1 MKLDQEQQNKM
12 EENMGLVGKVI
23 KDRVHG
29 LDRNGIFT
37 YEDLYQIGCIGL
49 CKAAATDRGTGCF
62 STYTYRLIWNEIC
75 DALISGNRRQ
85 AHEILTDEELPCP
98 LHSEEVSTPFRSIAW
113 MCSLR
118 WDMLLTLPR
127 TESRKGSARSS

>member
-1 MKLDQEQQNKM
+1 MKLDKEQQKRV
-12 EENMGLVGKVI
+12 EENLGLVGKVI

-49 CKAAATDRGTGCF
+49 CKAAATDRGSGSF
-62 STYTYRLIWNEIC
+62 STYAYRLIWNEIC
-75 DALISGNRRQ
+75 DALIAGNKRQ
-85 AHEILTDEELPCP
+85 AHEILTDEELPAHCTRRKSP
-98 LHSEEVSTPFRSIAW
+98 VRSIAW

-127 TESRKGSARSS
+127 PESRKGFVRSS